1 MSLKTPGPLRR
12 AGRAVTHEPLLAS
25 GLLLWLLV
33 CLFAWL
39 GPLLINTELAQIGA
53 ALPRQRPGGAHWLGT
68 DVQGRDILAALVLA
82 TPQTLKIGF
91 FAGVLGLGLGT
102 VLGLLAGYFRGWTDT
117 VVRTLA
123 DVVMTIPGIAVLV
136 LVATNVRS
144 MTVALMAL
152 IVAGLAWMYPTRSIR
167 AQTLS
172 MREHAYMDIARLNG
186 MGGLELVFSEI
197 FPNLLPYIAASFVT
211 AVSTAMLATIG
222 LEALG
227 LGPQNEL
234 TLGMMIFWAQ
244 YYGAILRNLWWWWL
258 PPVVMMALIFIALLL
273 TSSGMDRL
281 VNRRLRVEA

>member
-1 MSLKTPGPLRR
+1 MSKVLSIMRSIVMLR
-12 AGRAVTHEPLLAS
+12 EPLLIAGL
-25 GLLLWLLV
+25 GLLLAV
-33 CLFAWL
+33 CLFAL
-39 GPLLINTELAQIGA
+39 FGPMFINVELAQIGA
-53 ALPRQRPGGAHWLGT
+53 VAPRQRPGAAHLLGT

-91 FAGVLGLGLGT
+91 FAGVMGLGLGT

-117 VVRTLA
+117 AIRTFA
-123 DVVMTIPGIAVLV
+123 DVFMTIPGIAVLV

-144 MTVALMAL
+144 MTVVLMAL
-152 IVAGLAWMYPTRSIR
+152 IVAGLAWMYPTRTIR

-172 MREHAYMDIARLNG
+172 MRERPYVDIARLNG
-186 MGGLELVFSEI
+186 IGGLELVFTEI

-211 AVSTAMLATIG
+211 AVSSAMLATIG

-244 YYGAILRNLWWWWL
+244 YYGAILRNLWWWWV
-258 PPVVMMALIFIALLL
+258 PPVVMMALIFIGLLM
-273 TSSGMDRL
+273 TSTGMDRL
-281 VNRRLRVEA
+281 VNRRLRVES

>member
-1 MSLKTPGPLRR
+1 MSGQPGVLRR
-12 AGRAVTHEPLLAS
+12 AGRMLAAEPLLAS
-25 GLLLWLLV
+25 GLLLLV
-33 CLFAWL
+33 LIGLFAL
-39 GPLLINTELAQIGA
+39 VGPLVINVELAQIGA
-53 ALPRQRPGGAHWLGT
+53 AIPRQRPGADNLLGS

-91 FAGVLGLGLGT
+91 FAGIMGLGLGT

-117 VVRTLA
+117 VVRTFA

-144 MTVALMAL
+144 MTVALMAV
-152 IVAGLAWMYPTRSIR
+152 IVAGLAWMYPTRTIR

-172 MREHAYMDIARLNG
+172 MRERPYVDIARLNG
-186 MGGLELVFSEI
+186 IGGVELVFTEI

-211 AVSTAMLATIG
+211 AVSSAMLATIG

-244 YYGAILRNLWWWWL
+244 YYGAILRNMWWWWV
-258 PPVVMMALIFIALLL
+258 PPVAMMALIFIGLLM
-273 TSSGMDRL
+273 TSTGLDRL
-281 VNRRLRVEA
+281 VNRRLRVES

>member
-1 MSLKTPGPLRR
+1 MRG
-12 AGRAVTHEPLLAS
+12 AGRALTGEPLLAA
-25 GLLLWLLV
+25 GLALLLAM
-33 CLFAWL
+33 CLFAFV
-39 GPLLINTELAQIGA
+39 GPLIINVELAQIGA
-53 ALPRQRPGGAHWLGT
+53 AVPRLRPGATHLLGT
-68 DVQGRDILAALVLA
+68 DVQGRDVLAALVLA
-82 TPQTLKIGF
+82 TPQTLKIGL
-91 FAGVLGLGLGT
+91 FAGVIGLGLGT

-117 VVRTLA
+117 AIRTFA

-152 IVAGLAWMYPTRSIR
+152 IVAGLAWMYPTRTIR

-172 MREHAYMDIARLNG
+172 MRERPFMDIARLNG
-186 MGGLELVFSEI
+186 MGGIELVFAEI

-211 AVSTAMLATIG
+211 AVSSAMLATIG

-244 YYGAILRNLWWWWL
+244 YYGAILRNMWWWWV
-258 PPVVMMALIFIALLL
+258 PPVAMMALIFIGLLM
-273 TSSGMDRL
+273 TSIGMDRL
-281 VNRRLRVEA
+281 VNRRLRVES

>member
-1 MSLKTPGPLRR
+1 MSHAPTRLLRILR
-12 AGRAVTHEPLLAS
+12 LLGKEPLLTAGV
-25 GLLLWLLV
+25 GLLVLIA
-33 CLFAWL
+33 LFALL
-39 GPLLINTELAQIGA
+39 GPFVVNVDLAQIGA
-53 ALPRQRPGGAHWLGT
+53 AVPRQRPNAQYLLGT

-91 FAGVLGLGLGT
+91 FAGVMGLGLGT
-102 VLGLLAGYFRGWTDT
+102 TLGLLAGYFRGWTDT
-117 VVRTLA
+117 VIRTIA

-144 MTVALMAL
+144 MTVALMAV
-152 IVAGLAWMYPTRSIR
+152 IVAGLAWMYPTRTIR

-172 MREHAYMDIARLNG
+172 MRERPYVDIARLNG
-186 MGGLELVFSEI
+186 VGGMQLVFTEI

-211 AVSTAMLATIG
+211 AVSSAMLATIG

-244 YYGAILRNLWWWWL
+244 YYGAILRNLWWWWV
-258 PPVVMMALIFIALLL
+258 PPVAMMALIFIGLLM
-273 TSSGMDRL
+273 TSTGMDRL
-281 VNRRLRVEA
+281 VNRRLRVES